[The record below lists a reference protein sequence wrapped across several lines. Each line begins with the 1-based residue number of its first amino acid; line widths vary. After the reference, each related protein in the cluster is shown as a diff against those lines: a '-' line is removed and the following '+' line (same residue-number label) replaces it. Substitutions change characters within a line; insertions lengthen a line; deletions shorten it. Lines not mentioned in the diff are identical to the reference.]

1 MLNYHLIGKRIK
13 EMRKMR
19 KITQSKLAELTNLSV
34 SYVNYIENGKRKTS
48 LQTLVMIA
56 DVMEITVDILLAGN
70 QSYSR
75 GEYKN
80 DIFLLI
86 RRALCSPKIR
96 IVTTSRNL
104 EERTHCYYGIF
115 IQVFFYR
122 CKLNLWSHI
131 LPAA

>member
-80 DIFLLI
+80 DIFLLMED
-86 RRALCSPKIR
+86 CSNYEKR
-96 IVTTSRNL
+96 IIYEQIQSLKTSLRHNSGL
-104 EERTHCYYGIF
+104 LSAQASFTFGNKEAFT
-115 IQVFFYR
+115 
-122 CKLNLWSHI
+122 S
-131 LPAA
+131 

>member
-13 EMRKMR
+13 EMRKIR
-19 KITQSKLAELTNLSV
+19 KITQAKLAELTNLSV
-34 SYVNYIENGKRKTS
+34 SYINYIENAKRKTS

-80 DIFLLI
+80 EIFLLMED
-86 RRALCSPKIR
+86 RNNYEKR
-96 IVTTSRNL
+96 IIYEQIQSLKTSLRHNRGL
-104 EERTHCYYGIF
+104 
-115 IQVFFYR
+115 
-122 CKLNLWSHI
+122 
-131 LPAA
+131 